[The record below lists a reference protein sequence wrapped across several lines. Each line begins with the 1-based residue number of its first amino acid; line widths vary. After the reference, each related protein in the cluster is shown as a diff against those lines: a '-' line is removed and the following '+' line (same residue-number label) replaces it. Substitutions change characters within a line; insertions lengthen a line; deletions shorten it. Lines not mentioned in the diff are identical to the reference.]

1 MCYIVCWYLMFF
13 YLANAVNPY
22 VTGSSPV
29 ARAKN
34 SAATPWFCGVFL
46 FFLHLKSLYI
56 PVSKYS

>member
-29 ARAKN
+29 ARAKEFRRKPRRF
-34 SAATPWFCGVFL
+34 AA
-46 FFLHLKSLYI
+46 FFFT
-56 PVSKYS
+56 